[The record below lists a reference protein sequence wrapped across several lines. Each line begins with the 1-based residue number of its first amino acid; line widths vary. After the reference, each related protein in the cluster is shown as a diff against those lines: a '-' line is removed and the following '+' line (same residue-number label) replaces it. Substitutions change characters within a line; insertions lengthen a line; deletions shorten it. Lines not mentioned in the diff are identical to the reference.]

1 MRRAPYAVAA
11 LLLALGASGA
21 TADRAPKTLPPWTRG
36 QLDIHQLST
45 GRGNAAFI
53 VLPDGTT
60 LLVDAGDAGE
70 GIPLATAMPDASRGA
85 GEWVARY
92 VKRAAG
98 EDAVID
104 YAVAT
109 HFHGD
114 HIGNPQPARKKSA
127 EGGYSIV
134 GLAEVSEQVPIR
146 KLIDRGYP
154 EYGEPATPAGEIIEN
169 YRRFAAYAAKTRG
182 MQRERIRVGRR
193 DQIRLVHE
201 ATAFPQVEVR
211 AVAGNGDV
219 WTGGG
224 SRFGEPVQHRASDPL
239 RRVLLVHRRR
249 PLRRAGARSAGMVEP
264 RDADRE
270 GDRPDRRHG
279 RQSPRLDRAGESV
292 LSRGTPAASDRRT
305 GVVADASV
313 ARRAEAASL
322 DAHLERAARR
332 LRHATPRRDEGDDRA
347 ARDEGRVEPG
357 GASYRV
363 YVIDD
368 EDESGRVKSV
378 HGPYASGAR

>member
-1 MRRAPYAVAA
+1 
-11 LLLALGASGA
+11 
-21 TADRAPKTLPPWTRG
+21 
-36 QLDIHQLST
+36 
-45 GRGNAAFI
+45 
-53 VLPDGTT
+53 
-60 LLVDAGDAGE
+60 
-70 GIPLATAMPDASRGA
+70 MPDASRGA

-219 WTGGG
+219 WTGAGDG
-224 SRFGEPVQHRASDPL
+224 IEPHFPPQKELPAEDRASENPCSIALQIRYGAFSWFTGGDLYGVPEPGAPAWWNL
-239 RRVLLVHRRR
+239 ETPIAKAIGRTDVMVVNHHGSIEPANPFFLGALQPRVIVVPAWSPTHPSPDVLKRLLSTRIW
-249 PLRRAGARSAGMVEP
+249 SAP
-264 RDADRE
+264 RD
-270 GDRPDRRHG
+270 
-279 RQSPRLDRAGESV
+279 V
-292 LSRGTPAASDRRT
+292 FVT
-305 GVVADASV
+305 
-313 ARRAEAASL
+313 
-322 DAHLERAARR
+322 R
-332 LRHATPRRDEGDDRA
+332 LRDATKATIGPRATKVASGA
-347 ARDEGRVEPG
+347 GHVVVRVEPG